1 MKCFSLLK
9 STEKSFFIS
18 ACDMNVHKKCEK
30 NVPKLCGID
39 HTERRGR
46 IKLKITTVNNKLT
59 IQSKSKN
66 RQAQNHHCQHK
77 AHPTKPTTAS
87 ISSAYKVCP

>member
-1 MKCFSLLK
+1 MYVNKNLKLLYGIDFIYISNEMFSLLK

-66 RQAQNHHCQHK
+66 HQA
-77 AHPTKPTTAS
+77 
-87 ISSAYKVCP
+87 

>member
-1 MKCFSLLK
+1 MKFFSLLK

-66 RQAQNHHCQHK
+66 HQA
-77 AHPTKPTTAS
+77 
-87 ISSAYKVCP
+87 